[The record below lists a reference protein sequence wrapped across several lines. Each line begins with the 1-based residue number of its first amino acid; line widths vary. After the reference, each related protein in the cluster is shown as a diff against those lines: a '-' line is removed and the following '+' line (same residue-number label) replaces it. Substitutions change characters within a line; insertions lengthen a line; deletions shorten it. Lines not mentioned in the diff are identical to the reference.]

1 MLEEL
6 KQRVLEANQT
16 LVKHGLVI
24 LTWGNASGFD
34 REQAMMVIKP
44 SGLAASDLYAS
55 DMVVVDKMG
64 KVVEGRLKPS
74 ADTSTHLELYK
85 AFDGIAGIT
94 HTHSI
99 YATMFAQANL
109 PIPCLG
115 TTHADTFFGDV
126 PVTRLLE
133 KKEAEREYER
143 NTGKIIVELFAGKDP
158 LTTPAALAAGHGP
171 FTWGRSPGEALQNAV
186 ALEAVAELAWGTLLL
201 KQDVNRLPEYLMEKH
216 YERKHGSGATY
227 GQNKK

>member
-1 MLEEL
+1 MMEEL
-6 KQRVLEANQT
+6 KQRVLEANQA

-34 REQAMMVIKP
+34 REQALMVIKP

-55 DMVVVDKMG
+55 DMVVVDIRG

-99 YATMFAQANL
+99 YATMFAQAIL

-133 KKEAEREYER
+133 KREVEREYEK

-186 ALEAVAELAWGTLLL
+186 ALEAVAELAWGTRLL
-201 KQDVNRLPEYLMEKH
+201 KQDVNRLPDYLMEKH
-216 YERKHGSGATY
+216 YERKHGPGATY

>member
-1 MLEEL
+1 
-6 KQRVLEANQT
+6 
-16 LVKHGLVI
+16 
-24 LTWGNASGFD
+24 
-34 REQAMMVIKP
+34 
-44 SGLAASDLYAS
+44 
-55 DMVVVDKMG
+55 
-64 KVVEGRLKPS
+64 
-74 ADTSTHLELYK
+74 
-85 AFDGIAGIT
+85 
-94 HTHSI
+94 
-99 YATMFAQANL
+99 
-109 PIPCLG
+109 LG